1 MLPDLFIYLL
11 FSSLCRFPLFKEK
24 SLQNLKE
31 GGARLQMIR
40 KPLLQLNL
48 LMHLDVVFDLWWSSY
63 CTASAPS
70 CLQRAVC
77 PAISALKSAVAVI

>member
-1 MLPDLFIYLL
+1 MLPDLFIYFYLL
-11 FSSLCRFPLFKEK
+11 FSSLYRFPLFKEK
-24 SLQNLKE
+24 SLQNL